1 MLTWGEKGKIRQS
14 RTKANAMSRKGTARR
29 EHGKFIS
36 VGTKLLFGA
45 IGLAGTVS
53 TAQASA
59 QTVTPEQ
66 VEDLQR
72 QISVLE
78 KKLESVQHNT
88 FLNASAGY
96 MPTKGTFAPPDVL
109 VSMKGNSPR
118 FCTAD
123 GYNCV
128 GITGRLHFDVGGYDY
143 RPNTAAT
150 VPQNLQDGVNA
161 RRARIGITGVFAR
174 DWVYAL
180 IGEFGGSQDGTGT
193 INNAFVS
200 YKGFKNTSID
210 IGYMKVMWS
219 LEQATSSNNI
229 TFMER
234 SSAQVMAADL
244 GAGGQRAAVGVI
256 KYDQWWWVAGY
267 LTGPERAYDHTLR
280 APWSAVGR
288 LVLTPINTDA
298 ATFLFGG
305 EVLYLA
311 DTGGAPG
318 VNDIRLRERIE
329 LRIDPTRVLDTHNIG
344 NVDDVRVVSA
354 EVGGAIGPFHAQG
367 EWFDYS
373 VSRLR
378 GASDLHFAGGYVQAG
393 YILTGEKRKYLQH
406 DAAFGGVHPTHPFFW
421 DVAGGIGAWEI
432 AARYSYMDLN
442 DKTVFGGKQENV
454 TVGLNWYPNDNM
466 RVMFNWIHGNMG
478 KTNLANQDLGAKW
491 DAFAMRTQWA
501 F

>member
-1 MLTWGEKGKIRQS
+1 MLRWGEKQNIRRS
-14 RTKANAMSRKGTARR
+14 RMTANAMSWKGVVRR

-36 VGTKLLFGA
+36 VSKALLLGTIAFVGA
-45 IGLAGTVS
+45 VS
-53 TAQASA
+53 TAQASG

-66 VEDLQR
+66 VEDLQK

-78 KKLESVQHNT
+78 KKLESVRQNT

-109 VSMKGNSPR
+109 VSMKGGSPR

-123 GYNCV
+123 GFNCV
-128 GITGRLHFDVGGYDY
+128 GITGRLHFDVGGYNY
-143 RPNTAAT
+143 TPNSAAT
-150 VPQNLQDGVNA
+150 VPQDLQDGVNA
-161 RRARIGITGVFAR
+161 RRARIGIVGKFAR
-174 DWVYAL
+174 DWTYAL
-180 IGEFGGSQDGTGT
+180 IGEFGGSQDGSGT

-200 YKGFKNTSID
+200 YRGFKNTSID
-210 IGYMKVMWS
+210 LGYMKVMWS

-244 GAGGQRAAVGVI
+244 GAGGQRAAVGVTT
-256 KYDQWWWVAGY
+256 YDKWWWAGAY
-267 LTGPERAYDHTLR
+267 LTGPERAYDHSLR
-280 APWSAVGR
+280 VPYSAVGR
-288 LVLTPINTDA
+288 LVITPINTDV

-311 DTGGAPG
+311 ETGGAPG

-329 LRIDPTRVLDTHNIG
+329 LRIDPTRVLDTQTIQ
-344 NVDDVRVVSA
+344 NVDDVRVLSA
-354 EVGGAIGPFHAQG
+354 EVGGAIGSFHGQG
-367 EWFDYS
+367 EYFDYS
-373 VSRLR
+373 VSRF
-378 GASDLHFAGGYVQAG
+378 GNSDLHFKGGYVQAG

-406 DAAFGGVHPTHPFFW
+406 DAAFGGVHPNNPFFW
-421 DVAGGIGAWEI
+421 DVTGGIGAWEI

-442 DKTVFGGKQENV
+442 DNLVFGGKQDNI
-454 TVGLNWYPNDNM
+454 TVGLNWYLNDNM
-466 RVMFNWIHGNMG
+466 RVMFNWIHGTVA

-491 DAFAMRTQWA
+491 DAYAIRTQWA

>member
-1 MLTWGEKGKIRQS
+1 MLPRRKNRNIRQS
-14 RTKANAMSRKGTARR
+14 GTKVGAFSREGPFRHKPRWVSTKSFLGAIALVGAVSAAQANAQ
-29 EHGKFIS
+29 
-36 VGTKLLFGA
+36 V
-45 IGLAGTVS
+45 
-53 TAQASA
+53 
-59 QTVTPEQ
+59 VTPEQ
-66 VEDLQR
+66 VEDLQK

-109 VSMKGNSPR
+109 VSMKGGAPR

-123 GYNCV
+123 GFNCV
-128 GITGRLHFDVGGYDY
+128 GLTGRLHFDVGGYNY
-143 RPNTAAT
+143 TPNSSAT
-150 VPQNLQDGVNA
+150 VPQDLQDGVNA
-161 RRARIGITGVFAR
+161 RRARIGITGIFAR

-193 INNAFVS
+193 INNAFLS
-200 YKGFKNTSID
+200 YKGFENTSID

-256 KYDQWWWVAGY
+256 KYDKWWWAGAY

-280 APWSAVGR
+280 VPYSAVGR
-288 LVLTPINTDA
+288 LVFTPINTDV

-329 LRIDPTRVLDTHNIG
+329 LRIDPTRVLDTHNIA
-344 NVDDVRVVSA
+344 NVDDVRVLSA
-354 EVGGAIGPFHAQG
+354 EVGGAIGPFHAQS
-367 EWFDYS
+367 EYFDYS
-373 VSRLR
+373 VSRF
-378 GASDLHFAGGYVQAG
+378 GNTDLHFKGGYVQAG

-406 DAAFGGVHPTHPFFW
+406 DAAFGGVRPSNPFVW

-442 DKTVFGGKQENV
+442 DNLVFGGKQNNV
-454 TVGLNWYPNDNM
+454 TVGLNWYLNDNM
-466 RVMFNWIHGNMG
+466 RVMFNWIHGTIA
-478 KTNLANQDLGAKW
+478 KSNLPGQDLGAKW
-491 DAFAMRTQWA
+491 DAYAMRTQWA

>member
-1 MLTWGEKGKIRQS
+1 
-14 RTKANAMSRKGTARR
+14 
-29 EHGKFIS
+29 
-36 VGTKLLFGA
+36 
-45 IGLAGTVS
+45 
-53 TAQASA
+53 
-59 QTVTPEQ
+59 
-66 VEDLQR
+66 
-72 QISVLE
+72 
-78 KKLESVQHNT
+78 
-88 FLNASAGY
+88 
-96 MPTKGTFAPPDVL
+96 
-109 VSMKGNSPR
+109 MKGGAPR

-123 GYNCV
+123 GFSCV
-128 GITGRLHFDVGGYDY
+128 GITGRLHFDVGGYNY
-143 RPNTAAT
+143 RPNSAAT
-150 VPQNLQDGVNA
+150 VPQDLQDGVNA

-174 DWVYAL
+174 DWFYAL

-256 KYDQWWWVAGY
+256 KYDKWWWAGAY

-280 APWSAVGR
+280 VPYSAVGR
-288 LVLTPINTDA
+288 LVITPINTDA

-318 VNDIRLRERIE
+318 VNDLRLRERIE
-329 LRIDPTRVLDTHNIG
+329 IRIDPTRVLDTHNIA
-344 NVDDVRVVSA
+344 NVDDVRVLSA

-367 EWFDYS
+367 EYFDYS
-373 VSRLR
+373 VSRL
-378 GASDLHFAGGYVQAG
+378 GAASDLHFAGGYVQAG

-406 DAAFGGVHPTHPFFW
+406 DAAFGGVHPTNPFFR
-421 DVAGGIGAWEI
+421 DVTGGIGAWEI

-442 DKTVFGGKQENV
+442 DKLVFGGKQENV
-454 TVGLNWYPNDNM
+454 TVGLNWYLNDNM
-466 RVMFNWIHGNMG
+466 RLMFNWIHGTVG
-478 KTNLANQDLGAKW
+478 KTNLANQDLGAKY